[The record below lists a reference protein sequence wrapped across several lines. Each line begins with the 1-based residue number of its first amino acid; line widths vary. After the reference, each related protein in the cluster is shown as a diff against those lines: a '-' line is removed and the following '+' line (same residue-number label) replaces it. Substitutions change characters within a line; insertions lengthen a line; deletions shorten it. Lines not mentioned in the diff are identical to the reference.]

1 MADLT
6 DTAFRTRQLVKYG
19 SVVLVILIILR
30 IGFSIVKQWWQTSHP
45 PPPLPASVSFGKLSK
60 LPFPQQDKPSFN
72 FRLETVSGSTGE
84 FDQLG
89 NVYLVPV
96 KSANLLALDRTKE
109 LARKMGFLFEPK
121 AITETLYEWTK
132 DEPIPA
138 TVRIDTITE
147 HFSFEADW
155 RVRPDLLSQA
165 RAPSEAESISIAR
178 NWLSS
183 LRKLETDLAAGE
195 AQVSYL
201 KISGTEIVPALS
213 QSDAQFVRVNLIR
226 APIEEMKVWPV
237 DPKQGIVS
245 ITFIP
250 SSTRSIRGNLQ
261 VIEARYKYNSVSYEQ
276 NATYKLINA
285 KTAWEQLVKG
295 HGYYASFVPGVKDI
309 AIRRMSL
316 GYFDPPEA
324 GFFLQPIF
332 IFEGD
337 NFVAYLTAIDPSW
350 IE

>member
-201 KISGTEIVPALS
+201 KISGTEIVPTNPM
-213 QSDAQFVRVNLIR
+213 D
-226 APIEEMKVWPV
+226 
-237 DPKQGIVS
+237 
-245 ITFIP
+245 
-250 SSTRSIRGNLQ
+250 
-261 VIEARYKYNSVSYEQ
+261 
-276 NATYKLINA
+276 
-285 KTAWEQLVKG
+285 
-295 HGYYASFVPGVKDI
+295 
-309 AIRRMSL
+309 
-316 GYFDPPEA
+316 
-324 GFFLQPIF
+324 
-332 IFEGD
+332 
-337 NFVAYLTAIDPSW
+337 SW
-350 IE
+350 G